1 VITRHSTTIKG
12 VSMNRTWITGLTLA
26 TVAGTGAAF
35 TGVVVNSHDTQAK
48 AEALTP
54 VVPQALVRVEPTAT
68 TSTTPGRTLSYQV
81 GAAGAATLTIANGSL
96 NVDNATA
103 SPGWVLATSSGP
115 GTHID
120 VQFSDGTQLVTFGAD
135 LVGTDVVVV
144 SLTNAP
150 DPAAV
155 VATVPPTTVT
165 VANTAAPTL
174 GQTTAQPKAARPPA
188 TVAPAAPAPPKAA
201 TTAPSGSGSTGNDD
215 GAKESNDD

>member
-1 VITRHSTTIKG
+1 
-12 VSMNRTWITGLTLA
+12 MNRKWITGLTLA

-35 TGVVVNSHDTQAK
+35 TGVVVNSHDTQSK

-68 TSTTPGRTLSYQV
+68 TTPGRTLSYQV
-81 GAAGAATLTIANGSL
+81 GPAGVATLTIANGSL

-103 SPGWVLATSSGP
+103 SAGWVLASSSGP
-115 GTHID
+115 GTHIE
-120 VQFSDGTQLVTFGAD
+120 VQFSDRTQLVTFGAD

-155 VATVPPTTVT
+155 VATVPSTTIA
-165 VANTAAPTL
+165 VANTEAPTL
-174 GQTTAQPKAARPPA
+174 GQTTEAPQAAMPP
-188 TVAPAAPAPPKAA
+188 TVVAAKRVHAPTKPA
-201 TTAPSGSGSTGNDD
+201 TTAPSGSNDD
-215 GAKESNDD
+215 GQKGSNDD